1 MRTTVSSQVPCPSPE
16 AGATSLIRLGCVA
29 LMASALTACATKWS
43 PPGADAQNTGLNP
56 QVQRITDEKILADR
70 QTLQAV
76 QDRLKSLNQA
86 GVATNFYPWAKA
98 QCWLDTAKTQ
108 YHENDR
114 TGYVEEA
121 LAQSVSIVKALEAN
135 KTARVGQETPL
146 IANSTM
152 LRKDLWDAFSAQ
164 RNNATTL
171 ACNAMTVACGEIRL
185 VRAGHAE
192 EQTGWRQAT
201 PHVRMAEDAVRQAQE
216 EAKACTPAPVA
227 PRVAAAPVAPPAPV
241 APQVVYRDAPSRE
254 VYTLLTDAL
263 FVFDKGANNYI
274 VSGGQRSIDDIAA
287 KLRGYKTID
296 SVTVIGHTDRFGSDA
311 YNDALSRQRAQ
322 TISEMLRKAGVNAGE
337 FRVEARGK
345 REPVTNCSTTG
356 SREAAIRCMQPDRR
370 VTVEVRGIVR

>member
-1 MRTTVSSQVPCPSPE
+1 MPCRRPE
-16 AGATSLIRLGCVA
+16 AGAATLTRLAFAAVA
-29 LMASALTACATKWS
+29 AAALAGCATKWS
-43 PPGADAQNTGLNP
+43 APGTDTQNTGLNP
-56 QVQRITDEKILADR
+56 QAQRITDEKILADR

-76 QDRLKSLNQA
+76 QDRLKALNQG
-86 GVATNFYPWAKA
+86 GVSTNFYPWAKA

-152 LRKDLWDAFSAQ
+152 LRKDLWDAFSAE
-164 RNNATTL
+164 RSNATTL
-171 ACNAMTVACGEIRL
+171 ACNALTVACGEIRL

-201 PHVRMAEDAVRQAQE
+201 PHVRMAEDAVRQARE
-216 EAKACTPAPVA
+216 EGKACVPAPLA
-227 PRVAAAPVAPPAPV
+227 PRVAAVSPPAP
-241 APQVVYRDAPSRE
+241 PQVIYRDTPAAPSRE

-274 VSGGQRSIDDIAA
+274 VSGGQRSIDDLAA
-287 KLRGYKTID
+287 KLRAYKTID

-311 YNDALSRQRAQ
+311 YNDDLSRRRAQ
-322 TISEMLRKAGVNAGE
+322 TISEMLRKAGVTAAE
-337 FRVEARGK
+337 YKVEARGK
-345 REPVTNCSTTG
+345 REPVTTCSTAG
-356 SREAAIRCMQPDRR
+356 NREAAIRCMQADRR
-370 VTVEVRGIVR
+370 VTIEVRGIIR